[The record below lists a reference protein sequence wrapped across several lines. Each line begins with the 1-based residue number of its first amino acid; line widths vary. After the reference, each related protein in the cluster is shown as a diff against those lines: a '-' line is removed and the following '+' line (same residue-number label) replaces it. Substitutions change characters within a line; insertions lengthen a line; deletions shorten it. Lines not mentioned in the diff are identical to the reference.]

1 MASPISIPEENI
13 PMGRAEGYV
22 ENYLVKKAK
31 EKGFLCFKFTSPGIR
46 GVPDRIVI
54 GHGKTVFIETKSKTG
69 TPSELQKIR
78 IKQLKDHGAEV
89 YIASSREQIDQILE
103 TI

>member
-1 MASPISIPEENI
+1 
-13 PMGRAEGYV
+13 MGRAEGYV

-31 EKGFLCFKFTSPGIR
+31 EKGFLCLKFTSPGTR
-46 GVPDRIVI
+46 GVPDRIVV
-54 GHGKTVFIETKSKTG
+54 GHGKTIFIETKSKTG
-69 TPSELQKIR
+69 TPSELQKLR
-78 IKQLKDHGAEV
+78 IKQLRDHGAEV

>member
-1 MASPISIPEENI
+1 
-13 PMGRAEGYV
+13 MGRAEGYV

-31 EKGFLCFKFTSPGIR
+31 EKGFLCFKFTSPGTR

-54 GHGKTVFIETKSKTG
+54 GNGKTVFIETKSKTG

-78 IKQLKDHGAEV
+78 IRQLKEHGAEV
-89 YIASSREQIDQILE
+89 YIASSREQIDQILA